1 MLLDFV
7 SLQDLERSSSSLGGL
22 LTVRRRVNESYILLS
37 VCSERHAQVPYD
49 DGKYIGHVEKTNS
62 QIVEGQ
68 RRIYDRNVHIAGHSG
83 RSRHSARRVTSIHTF
98 GQGAY

>member
-37 VCSERHAQVPYD
+37 VCSERHAQVPFD

-68 RRIYDRNVHIAGHSG
+68 RRYDRNVDIAGHTG
-83 RSRHSARRVTSIHTF
+83 RSRHSARRVT
-98 GQGAY
+98 